1 MLFNNRINL
10 CMNQKN
16 IFTDLPV
23 FEQGEIFETLLKNK
37 KITIER
43 IVSAGKV
50 SQETDWYDQESDEWV
65 MILKGRASLSFEHQ
79 PTVYLNEGDYIHI
92 PAHLKHKVSWIDP
105 SIKTIW
111 PAIHYLAK

>member
-1 MLFNNRINL
+1 MFFNNMTDL
-10 CMNQKN
+10 SMNQKN
-16 IFTDLPV
+16 IFADLPA

-37 KITIER
+37 TITIER
-43 IVSAGKV
+43 IISVGKV

-65 MILKGRASLSFEHQ
+65 MILKGQAKLSFEHQ
-79 PTVYLNEGDYIHI
+79 PTVYLNEGDYINI

-111 PAIHYLAK
+111 LAIHYPAR